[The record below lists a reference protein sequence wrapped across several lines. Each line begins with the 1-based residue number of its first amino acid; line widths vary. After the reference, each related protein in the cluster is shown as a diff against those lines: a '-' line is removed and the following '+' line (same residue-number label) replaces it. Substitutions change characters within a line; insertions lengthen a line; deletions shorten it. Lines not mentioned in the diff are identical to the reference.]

1 MDKIWGY
8 DTDINSNTLDVTI
21 KSLRQKLV
29 KLNLDKNCIQTIRG
43 IGYKFRID

>member
-29 KLNLDKNCIQTIRG
+29 RLGLNKNCIQTIRG
-43 IGYKFRID
+43 IGYKFGMN